1 VSLNF
6 ANVLDILCLR
16 DAELSANEMN
26 KIEMNK
32 IEMNKIEMN
41 KIEMNKIEMN
51 KIEMNKIEIKCC
63 SVKNG
68 RRKGSRDVPPLQIS
82 ARGFIF
88 NSR

>member
-16 DAELSANEMN
+16 DAELSAN
-26 KIEMNK
+26 
-32 IEMNKIEMN
+32 
-41 KIEMNKIEMN
+41 EMNKIEMN

>member
-16 DAELSANEMN
+16 DAELSAN
-26 KIEMNK
+26 
-32 IEMNKIEMN
+32 EMN